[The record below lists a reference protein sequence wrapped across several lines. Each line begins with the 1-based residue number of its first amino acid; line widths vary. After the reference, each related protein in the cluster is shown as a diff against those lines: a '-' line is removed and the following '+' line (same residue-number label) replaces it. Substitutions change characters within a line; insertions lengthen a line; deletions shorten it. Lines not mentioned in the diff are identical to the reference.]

1 LGGIFFERW
10 KKIKRIKVVEK
21 CLEEEKFRTKILEE
35 KIMNQENFGRKNQEK
50 SFYPRRRQ
58 IDRVVASD
66 RVTANSTSRPNT
78 PWNF

>member
-1 LGGIFFERW
+1 
-10 KKIKRIKVVEK
+10 
-21 CLEEEKFRTKILEE
+21 LEEEKFRTKILEE
-35 KIMNQENFGRKNQEK
+35 KIMNQEKLWKEK
-50 SFYPRRRQ
+50 SRESFYPRRQ